1 MNFTAVLQLNGK
13 SATGIQVPDEI
24 VAELGSSKRPA
35 VVVTINGYAYR
46 STVARMGGVFMLP
59 VSAEV
64 RAGAGV
70 AAGDELDVQV
80 EPDTEPRTVAVPADL
95 AAVLDADP
103 DLRRAW
109 DALSYTHQR
118 EHARAIDEAKAAD
131 TRQRRID
138 KAVTMLRANK
148 PVR

>member
-13 SATGIQVPDEI
+13 SATGIQVPDEV
-24 VAELGSSKRPA
+24 VAELGAGKRPA

-59 VSAEV
+59 VRAEV

-70 AAGDELDVQV
+70 AAGEELDVRI
-80 EPDTEPRTVAVPADL
+80 ELDTEPRTVTAPADL
-95 AAVLDADP
+95 AAALDADA

-109 DALSYTHQR
+109 DALSFTHQR
-118 EHARAIDEAKAAD
+118 EHVQAIEEAKAAD

-138 KAVTMLRANK
+138 NAITMLRTRKQAH
-148 PVR
+148 